1 MTENLEYYKVFYYV
15 AKLGSLTAAAQ
26 ELSVSQPAV
35 SQAIKHLEQALETR
49 LFMRASRG
57 IRLTSE
63 GQVLFEHVKE
73 GYEQI
78 LLGEKKLTAMLQL
91 DYGEVRIGASDMT
104 LKYYLLPLLEKYHE
118 RYPGVK
124 VLVTNAP
131 TPETLNLL
139 RQGKIDFGVVS
150 TPFAQVQGMTVIKV
164 RELEDVFVGG
174 RKFIQYKNRMLDLQE
189 LERLPIISLEGNTS
203 TGKYMSDF
211 LRQNGVEPHSEFEL
225 ATSDMIVQFA
235 LRNFGIGSV
244 VRDFAQEY
252 LDDGRLFE
260 LRFNKIIPK
269 RQICVVTDEK
279 TYISGAAKALLEM
292 VDSL

>member
-211 LRQNGVEPHSEFEL
+211 LRQNALHNRPARV
-225 ATSDMIVQFA
+225 A
-235 LRNFGIGSV
+235 LRLQRRWTFLN
-244 VRDFAQEY
+244 Q
-252 LDDGRLFE
+252 
-260 LRFNKIIPK
+260 IIE
-269 RQICVVTDEK
+269 TEEK
-279 TYISGAAKALLEM
+279 SSPSAN
-292 VDSL
+292 

>member
-26 ELSVSQPAV
+26 ELSVSQPA
-35 SQAIKHLEQALETR
+35 AIKHLEQALETR

-235 LRNFGIGSV
+235 LRNLGIGSV

-252 LDDGRLFE
+252 LDGGRLFE

>member
-131 TPETLNLL
+131 TP
-139 RQGKIDFGVVS
+139 Q
-150 TPFAQVQGMTVIKV
+150 
-164 RELEDVFVGG
+164 
-174 RKFIQYKNRMLDLQE
+174 
-189 LERLPIISLEGNTS
+189 
-203 TGKYMSDF
+203 TGKD
-211 LRQNGVEPHSEFEL
+211 
-225 ATSDMIVQFA
+225 
-235 LRNFGIGSV
+235 
-244 VRDFAQEY
+244 
-252 LDDGRLFE
+252 
-260 LRFNKIIPK
+260 
-269 RQICVVTDEK
+269 
-279 TYISGAAKALLEM
+279 
-292 VDSL
+292 

>member
-104 LKYYLLPLLEKYHE
+104 LKYYLLPLLE
-118 RYPGVK
+118 
-124 VLVTNAP
+124 
-131 TPETLNLL
+131 
-139 RQGKIDFGVVS
+139 
-150 TPFAQVQGMTVIKV
+150 
-164 RELEDVFVGG
+164 
-174 RKFIQYKNRMLDLQE
+174 
-189 LERLPIISLEGNTS
+189 
-203 TGKYMSDF
+203 
-211 LRQNGVEPHSEFEL
+211 
-225 ATSDMIVQFA
+225 
-235 LRNFGIGSV
+235 
-244 VRDFAQEY
+244 
-252 LDDGRLFE
+252 
-260 LRFNKIIPK
+260 
-269 RQICVVTDEK
+269 
-279 TYISGAAKALLEM
+279 
-292 VDSL
+292 

>member
-235 LRNFGIGSV
+235 LRNLGIGSV